1 MSLRNFLSITFL
13 VVLGDVIAEALP
25 AVAAEAGMFETID
38 ITTLQAGGLTYGDVA
53 ESSPMIKELAPVSGG
68 KRKKKTTQDDLLQ
81 LQCETLQLQ
90 KETLVMK
97 KRKLELEINQ
107 LEMSLS
113 YTT

>member
-1 MSLRNFLSITFL
+1 MGRNFLSITFL
-13 VVLGDVIAEALP
+13 VALGDVKVEDLP
-25 AVAAEAGMFETID
+25 ALAAKADMFETID
-38 ITTLQAGGLTYGDVA
+38 ITTLEAGGLTYGDVA
-53 ESSPMIKELAPVSGG
+53 ESSPMTKEPAPVSGG
-68 KRKKKTTQDDLLQ
+68 KRKKTTQDDLLQ

-113 YTT
+113 YIT